1 MNRKRLSTGE
11 IDTTQST
18 ISRWDRLRAV
28 LSGEHSLGE
37 IALTEAPDL
46 DVISHV
52 QPVTIEGDH
61 AQQPVEAPQRI
72 EESPEDM

>member
-18 ISRWDRLRAV
+18 ISRWNRLRAV

-52 QPVTIEGDH
+52 QPVTIDGDH
-61 AQQPVEAPQRI
+61 TPQPLETPQGS
-72 EESPEDM
+72 EDTPENI